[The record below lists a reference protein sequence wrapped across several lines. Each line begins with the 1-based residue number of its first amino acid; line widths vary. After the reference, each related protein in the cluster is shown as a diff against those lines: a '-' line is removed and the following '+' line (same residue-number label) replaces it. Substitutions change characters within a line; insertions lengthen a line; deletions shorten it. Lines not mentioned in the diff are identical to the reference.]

1 MNENTRVTL
10 IKHLDVTDLSGEKV
24 MVDFE
29 TGKYFLLKGVAND
42 IWEYIQ
48 QPITIKQIKD
58 QLLGEYEVDETTCL
72 NEIEKFIS
80 QLETNNFVE
89 LA

>member
-1 MNENTRVTL
+1 MNETTKITL
-10 IKHLDVTDLSGEKV
+10 VKNLDVTDLSGEKV

-48 QPITIKQIKD
+48 KPTTVKQIKE
-58 QLLGEYEVDETTCL
+58 QLLCEYEVDEKTCL
-72 NEIEKFIS
+72 NEIIKFLTELKSNEFI
-80 QLETNNFVE
+80 QLN
-89 LA
+89 